1 MLRWC
6 VCAVGYYFDQERDES
21 RYRALEVL
29 QVYNSEGEAEVA
41 AELMGLV
48 ESDRSFAVISSDK
61 LLDSHR

>member
-6 VCAVGYYFDQERDES
+6 VCVVEYYFDQEQDES
-21 RYRALEVL
+21 RYRAAEVL
-29 QVYNSEGEAEVA
+29 QVFSTEGEAKIA

-48 ESDRSFAVISSDK
+48 DSGRSFEVISSYE

>member
-6 VCAVGYYFDQERDES
+6 VCAVEYYFDQEQDES
-21 RYRALEVL
+21 RYRAVEVL
-29 QVYNSEGEAEVA
+29 QVHNSEREAEVA

-48 ESDRSFAVISSDK
+48 ESDRSFAVIASDK

>member
-6 VCAVGYYFDQERDES
+6 VCAVEYYFDQEQDES
-21 RYRALEVL
+21 RYRAVEVL
-29 QVYNSEGEAEVA
+29 QVYNSEREAEVA

-48 ESDRSFAVISSDK
+48 ESDRSFAVIASDK

>member
-6 VCAVGYYFDQERDES
+6 VCAVEYYFDQEQDES
-21 RYRALEVL
+21 RYRAVEVL
-29 QVYNSEGEAEVA
+29 QVYGSEGEAEVA

-48 ESDRSFAVISSDK
+48 ESGRSFAVISSDK

>member
-6 VCAVGYYFDQERDES
+6 VCAVEYYFDQEQDES
-21 RYRALEVL
+21 RYRAVEVL
-29 QVYNSEGEAEVA
+29 QVYGYEGEAEVA

>member
-6 VCAVGYYFDQERDES
+6 VCAVEYYFDQEQDES
-21 RYRALEVL
+21 RYRAVEVL
-29 QVYNSEGEAEVA
+29 QVYSSEGEAEVA

>member
-6 VCAVGYYFDQERDES
+6 VCAVEYYFDQEQDES
-21 RYRALEVL
+21 RYRAVSVL
-29 QVYNSEGEAEVA
+29 QVHSSEGEAKVA

-48 ESDRSFAVISSDK
+48 ESDRSFAVISSYE

>member
-6 VCAVGYYFDQERDES
+6 VCTVEYYFDQEQDES
-21 RYRALEVL
+21 RYRAAEVL
-29 QVYNSEGEAEVA
+29 QVFNSKEEAEVA

-48 ESDRSFAVISSDK
+48 ESDRSFAVIASDK

>member
-6 VCAVGYYFDQERDES
+6 VCAVEYYFDQEQDES
-21 RYRALEVL
+21 RYRAAEVL
-29 QVYNSEGEAEVA
+29 QVFSSEGEAKIA

-48 ESDRSFAVISSDK
+48 ESDRSFEVISSYK

>member
-6 VCAVGYYFDQERDES
+6 VCAVVYYFDQEQDES
-21 RYRALEVL
+21 RYRAVEVL
-29 QVYNSEGEAEVA
+29 QVYGSKGEAEVA

>member
-6 VCAVGYYFDQERDES
+6 VCAVEYYFDQEQDES
-21 RYRALEVL
+21 RYRAVEIL
-29 QVYNSEGEAEVA
+29 QVYNSEREAEVA

-48 ESDRSFAVISSDK
+48 ESDRSFAVIASDK

>member
-6 VCAVGYYFDQERDES
+6 VCAVEYYFDQEQDES
-21 RYRALEVL
+21 RYRAVEVL
-29 QVYNSEGEAEVA
+29 QVYSSEGEAGVA

-48 ESDRSFAVISSDK
+48 ESGRSFAVISSYK

>member
-6 VCAVGYYFDQERDES
+6 VCAVEYYFDQEQDGS
-21 RYRALEVL
+21 RYRATEVL
-29 QVYNSEGEAEVA
+29 QVCNSEKEAEVA

-48 ESDRSFAVISSDK
+48 ESDHSFAVIASDK